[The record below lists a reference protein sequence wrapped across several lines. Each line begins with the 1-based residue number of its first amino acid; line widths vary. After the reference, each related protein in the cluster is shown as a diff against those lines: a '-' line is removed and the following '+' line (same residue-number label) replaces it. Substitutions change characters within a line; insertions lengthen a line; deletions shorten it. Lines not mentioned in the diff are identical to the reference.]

1 MKDLASP
8 LSLLLNLV
16 IIVLLGLI
24 VWRQFDAG
32 PPVDRDGYLAVALL
46 SGAAYYGKPVSAD
59 DDYLV
64 LDDVH
69 YVTQVQDPETK
80 AVSTLLVKRGREP
93 HGPKQMTVAVDN
105 ILFIEA
111 VAPDSEI
118 GRKIAE
124 AAAAGTSAGQ

>member
-8 LSLLLNLV
+8 LSLLLNL
-16 IIVLLGLI
+16 IIILLLGLI

-32 PPVDRDGYLAVALL
+32 PPVDGDGYLAVALL
-46 SGAAYYGKPVSAD
+46 SGAAYYGKPVRVD
-59 DDYLV
+59 GEFLV

-93 HGPKQMTVAVDN
+93 HGPQQMTVGLENV
-105 ILFIEA
+105 LFIEA

-124 AAAAGTSAGQ
+124 AGTATGQ